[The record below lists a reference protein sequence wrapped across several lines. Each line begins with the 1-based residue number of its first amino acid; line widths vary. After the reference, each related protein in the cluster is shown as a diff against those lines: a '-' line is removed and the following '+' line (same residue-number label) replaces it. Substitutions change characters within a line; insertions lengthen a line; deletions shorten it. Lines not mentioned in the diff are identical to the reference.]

1 MNELQ
6 RLLKPLKYKLLWERF
21 CHGVIYM
28 SMLTFGGGIVLAV
41 LDKWWGFIE
50 FDRLCIAMIGSMLFG
65 GILLVFYPRRVD
77 DLAVAQAGDSLGYH
91 ERFVTAMELL
101 NKGETHSAMEQM
113 AVEDGLM
120 QARNNNLAKAYHI
133 RIPKRFLKI
142 SAVLGLAFFIV
153 GFIPSPNQKEV
164 ADYAEAYLKKVE
176 QVENFKPEV
185 SRLSKAERKEWNQIK
200 KKMQKDMKKA
210 KNKEAVDKAVMSAQ
224 QSMKKLE
231 KNSVNKDLNRA
242 GEVFAGDSMTKDL
255 AMSMQKGNSQQLSQ
269 VMEQL
274 MEELPTMTSEE
285 KQQLAEIF
293 KNAAGA
299 VSTHEL
305 ANSLLSLASQMN
317 TEDMQAIAQ
326 GMNAMKEQLSKLAQ
340 QGEDMRQAM
349 EALNQAMAQEK
360 ATQNQGEAGSSAE
373 NSTKNQEPS
382 QEEGNQGSSG
392 QEGAGAGQGGQG
404 ESNQGGNKGAGQG
417 AGKGQGRGTGHAE
430 SEKIYTRKEQG
441 KAGYETQLHGVQN
454 ENGQTTYSIQQTEG
468 MKGESVP
475 YKQVLES
482 YKQEAL
488 RDLANDDIPYG
499 MRKMVSEYFSS
510 LEK

>member
-6 RLLKPLKYKLLWERF
+6 RLLKLLKYKLIWERF

-28 SMLTFGGGIVLAV
+28 SMLAFGGGIALAV

-77 DLAVAQAGDSLGYH
+77 DLAVAQAGDSLGYQ

-101 NKGETHSAMEQM
+101 NKGENHSAMEQM

-120 QARNNNLAKAYHI
+120 QARNNNLAKAYRI
-133 RIPKRFLKI
+133 CIPKRFLKI

-164 ADYAEAYLKKVE
+164 AHYANAYLKKVE
-176 QVENFKPEV
+176 QVESFNSEV
-185 SRLSKAERKEWNQIK
+185 SRLSKAERKEWNQVK
-200 KKMQKDMKKA
+200 KKLQKDMKKA

-224 QSMKKLE
+224 QSMKKIE
-231 KNSVNKDLNRA
+231 KNSINKDLNRA
-242 GEVFAGDSMTKDL
+242 GEVFAGDKMTKDL
-255 AMSMQKGNSQQLSQ
+255 AMSMQKGNSQQISQ
-269 VMEQL
+269 AMEQL
-274 MEELPTMTSEE
+274 MEEFPNMTSEE

-293 KNAAGA
+293 KNAAAA
-299 VSTHEL
+299 VSTQEL
-305 ANSLLSLASQMN
+305 ANSFLSLASQLS

-326 GMNAMKEQLSKLAQ
+326 GMNAMKEQLSQLAQ

-360 ATQNQGEAGSSAE
+360 TAQNQGEAGSAGE
-373 NSTKNQEPS
+373 NSVQNQEPS
-382 QEEGNQGSSG
+382 QGEGNQGSSG
-392 QEGAGAGQGGQG
+392 QEGAGAGQGEG
-404 ESNQGGNKGAGQG
+404 NQGGSKGAGKE

-454 ENGQTTYSIQQTEG
+454 ENGQSTYSIQQTEG

-488 RDLANDDIPYG
+488 RDLANEDIPYG